1 MTSTQQRKGSGTSVR
16 PDNKSYVVV
25 VASDREGVDI
35 VLHGLS
41 ADQAEQITTQKNQ
54 DLERGFSAHALPEHQ
69 LSRAR

>member
-16 PDNKSYVVV
+16 PDNRPYAIV
-25 VASDREGVDI
+25 VASDREGVDV

-54 DLERGFSAHALPEHQ
+54 NLERGFSAHALPENQ
-69 LSRAR
+69 LSTAK